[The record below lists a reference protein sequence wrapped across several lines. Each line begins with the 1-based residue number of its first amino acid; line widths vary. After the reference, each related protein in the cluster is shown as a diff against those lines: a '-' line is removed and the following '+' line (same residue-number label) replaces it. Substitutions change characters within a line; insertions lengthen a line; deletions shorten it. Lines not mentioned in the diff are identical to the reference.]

1 MTCPEALKA
10 SDGMPMASAWPCS
23 QDEKDDRPFATAQK
37 VSDRDCDNIPGVVSK
52 IDHDV
57 RSRRRKLVLSPH
69 CLWLP
74 FSY

>member
-1 MTCPEALKA
+1 MTNPVFFDAACRF
-10 SDGMPMASAWPCS
+10 GSANHEIQRRC
-23 QDEKDDRPFATAQK
+23 PFAIARK
-37 VSDRDCDNIPGVVSK
+37 VRSHCDNIPNVVSK

-74 FSY
+74 LG